1 MDAFTIAWVTVAL
14 IIVALLAFVLVSGE
28 RVGSIE
34 CQRAGFLSTSGKV
47 KLLVK
52 RQAARGS
59 ALPQVQLQLRAIA
72 MVQAFTYPQR
82 DAMQLAQLLEDAAR
96 QVDAR

>member
-1 MDAFTIAWVTVAL
+1 LDAFTIAWVTVAL
-14 IIVALLAFVLVSGE
+14 IIVALVAFVLVSGD

-34 CQRAGFLSTSGKV
+34 CQRAGFLGTSGKV

-52 RQAARGS
+52 RQVARGS
-59 ALPQVQLQLRAIA
+59 TSPQVQLQLRAIA

-82 DAMQLAQLLEDAAR
+82 DAVQLAQLLEDAAR